1 MLSEY
6 LFLTFP
12 FFKTLFVSHHFLLV
26 GAKSLDAE
34 HIVFTVPLTKK
45 MQTTLVERYL
55 TVARHHGVGA
65 GPSLNDMQVG
75 HRLTGG

>member
-1 MLSEY
+1 MDWSLG
-6 LFLTFP
+6 LCARP
-12 FFKTLFVSHHFLLV
+12 IFVSHHFLLV
-26 GAKSLDAE
+26 GANSPDAE

-75 HRLTGG
+75 HRLTGA